1 MKKIDFILS
10 RIAAEH
16 HTTPENVRLN
26 GKSITRGSAKHRPG
40 NPGQM
45 GIDSPER
52 ESSDFV
58 GVPGLRREKF
68 DKVLMSFPYFYA

>member
-16 HTTPENVRLN
+16 HTTPENVRAEMEKALQEAQQ
-26 GKSITRGSAKHRPG
+26 STDPEIQAKWAF
-40 NPGQM
+40 
-45 GIDSPER
+45 
-52 ESSDFV
+52 DFG
-58 GVPGLRREKF
+58 GVPGLRREIF